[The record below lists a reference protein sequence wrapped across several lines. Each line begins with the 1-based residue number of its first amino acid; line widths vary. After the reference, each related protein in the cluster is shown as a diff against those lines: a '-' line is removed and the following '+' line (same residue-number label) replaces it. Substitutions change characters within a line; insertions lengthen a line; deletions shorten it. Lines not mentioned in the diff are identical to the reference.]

1 MARIHPEGWRQLASG
16 GTLARRIET
25 LALLAGGLADDY
37 SVFHGIHW
45 TRAEAPAALFGE
57 IDFII
62 VGPRG
67 GLLLVVQKSGLLEET
82 GAGLFRSTARGHT
95 SVNAD
100 LARVADALRARIT
113 QYLDGHV
120 PRLDI
125 LLYCPDYQVRQPG
138 SAGIDPARIVDA
150 GRRQQLVAV
159 IESILREGETDGVV
173 LSRIERFLVDAL
185 ELVPEVGSV
194 VGQAHALYT
203 RLAGGLAEWAR
214 HFEIEP
220 FRLRVTGTAGS
231 GKTQL
236 ALAVLR
242 DALAAGQ
249 RPLYV
254 CYNRPL
260 ADHINLIAPPGCEIA
275 SYHQLCDRMLRAAG
289 RLPDF
294 SRPDAFAL
302 LEEGF
307 AALEIADD
315 ARFDVLI
322 IDEGQDFQPAWR
334 DRLLSLLQPEG
345 AAWWLEDPMQNLYG
359 RPEVDLPGW
368 PRLRSERN
376 YRSPI
381 EAITL
386 LNRLLGPDQ
395 TFRAGSPVGGAE
407 VEIFTW
413 TDDDA
418 LLDRSKRA
426 ITRAIGLGFRRD
438 MIALITFR
446 GREHS
451 RFTALTR
458 LGAHALRAF
467 TGRYD
472 LLGSPLYSEGE
483 ILIDSVY
490 RFKGQSAPCVIFT
503 EIDFAQLDELTRR
516 KLFVGITRAGLKL
529 ILVISQRALE
539 RLGAALPN

>member
-1 MARIHPEGWRQLASG
+1 MARIHPEGWRQLAAG
-16 GTLARRIET
+16 GALARRLET
-25 LALLAGGLADDY
+25 LALLADGLADDY

-45 TRAEAPAALFGE
+45 TRVEASAALFGE
-57 IDFII
+57 LDFII

-67 GLLLVVQKSGLLEET
+67 SLLLVVQKSGLLEES
-82 GAGLFRSTARGHT
+82 GAGLFRSTGRGRT
-95 SVNAD
+95 SVTAD
-100 LARVADALRARIT
+100 LARVAEGLRGRIT

-120 PRLDI
+120 PRVDI

-159 IESILREGETDGVV
+159 IQSILREGEIDDIV

-214 HFEIEP
+214 RFEISP

-242 DALAAGQ
+242 DALAAGK

-275 SYHQLCDRMLRAAG
+275 SYHQLCDRMLRAVG
-289 RLPDF
+289 QLPDF
-294 SRPDAFAL
+294 SRADAFAR
-302 LEEGF
+302 LEDGF
-307 AALEIADD
+307 AALEIAEE

-322 IDEGQDFQPAWR
+322 IDEGQDFRPAWR
-334 DRLLSLLQPEG
+334 DRLLGLLLPDG
-345 AAWWLEDPMQNLYG
+345 AAWWLEDPMQNLYD
-359 RPEVDLPGW
+359 RPEVALPGW
-368 PRLRSERN
+368 PSLRSEGN

-381 EAITL
+381 EAINL
-386 LNRLLGPDQ
+386 LNRVLEPEQ
-395 TFRAGSPVGGAE
+395 AFAAGSPVGGAE
-407 VEIFTW
+407 VEVLTW
-413 TDDDA
+413 ADA
-418 LLDRSKRA
+418 DELLDCSKRA

-438 MIALITFR
+438 MIALLTFR

-451 RFTALTR
+451 RFTGLTR

-503 EIDFAQLDELTRR
+503 EIDFEALDTLTRR

-529 ILVISQRALE
+529 ILVMSRRAE
-539 RLGAALPN
+539 NCLGPVLAR